1 LQHVAEKTK
10 DFPYRVEAPPQPLYL
25 SQQPAGCQMLVKSG
39 SGSFSMVGGFVM
51 SAPQHH
57 SQRPQQT
64 TGFALLW
71 NQLLKRFR

>member
-57 SQRPQQT
+57 SQRPQQSN
-64 TGFALLW
+64 GFALLW
-71 NQLLKRFR
+71 SQLLKRFR

>member
-1 LQHVAEKTK
+1 M
-10 DFPYRVEAPPQPLYL
+10 EATLQPLYL
-25 SQQPAGCQMLVKSG
+25 SHHLEGGVMLVKSG
-39 SGSFSMVGGFVM
+39 SGSFSMVGGLVM

-57 SQRPQQT
+57 SPHPQPV

>member
-1 LQHVAEKTK
+1 
-10 DFPYRVEAPPQPLYL
+10 
-25 SQQPAGCQMLVKSG
+25 MLVKSG

-51 SAPQHH
+51 SAPQQHTAH
-57 SQRPQQT
+57 PQPV

>member
-1 LQHVAEKTK
+1 
-10 DFPYRVEAPPQPLYL
+10 
-25 SQQPAGCQMLVKSG
+25 MLVKSG
-39 SGSFSMVGGFVM
+39 SGSFSMVGGLVM

-57 SQRPQQT
+57 SPHPQPV

>member
-1 LQHVAEKTK
+1 
-10 DFPYRVEAPPQPLYL
+10 
-25 SQQPAGCQMLVKSG
+25 MLVKSG
-39 SGSFSMVGGFVM
+39 SGSFSMVGGFVI